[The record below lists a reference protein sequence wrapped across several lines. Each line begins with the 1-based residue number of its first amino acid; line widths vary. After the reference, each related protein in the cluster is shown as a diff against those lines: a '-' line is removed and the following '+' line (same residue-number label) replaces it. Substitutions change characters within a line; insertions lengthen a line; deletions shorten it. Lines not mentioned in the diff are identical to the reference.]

1 MKNLKL
7 IQLSVAAMLAFGSS
21 SVFAEMVNINKASAQ
36 TIAHHLSGI
45 GIKKAAAI
53 VKYRND
59 NGVFKSVDDLTEVKG
74 IGDGIFKKIK
84 ADLSL
89 TKGVTDVVEK
99 PAKKVVKESL
109 KKKDKALEDK
119 EAVNKV
125 KPSAKEPQKTT
136 KKIKSAGNPQQS

>member
-7 IQLSVAAMLAFGSS
+7 IQLSVAAVLTFASS

-59 NGVFKSVDDLTEVKG
+59 NGVFQSVDDLTEVKG
-74 IGDGIFKKIK
+74 IGDKLLAKNL

-89 TKGVTDVVEK
+89 SKGAVALDAST
-99 PAKKVVKESL
+99 PKVVKISST
-109 KKKDKALEDK
+109 KKTTKAKKTDKSDAVVTASTKKASTPEVVVDK
-119 EAVNKV
+119 Q
-125 KPSAKEPQKTT
+125 SAKESK
-136 KKIKSAGNPQQS
+136 